1 LAGLSGKRK
10 RLGIFGGTFD
20 PPHVGH
26 LILAMEA
33 YDQLHLDRVLWVL
46 EPNPP
51 HKAGKK
57 LTPIDI
63 RIEMVLAAI
72 DADEKFELSRVD
84 IDRPGPH
91 FVVDTMRLLRQQYP
105 EEDLVFLMGGDS
117 LRNLPTWL
125 EPESFIQA
133 CDRLGVMR
141 RPGEVINMRDIEE
154 RLPGISQKIEFIDA
168 PLLEIS
174 SNQIRSL
181 VSQKK
186 PYRYYLPI
194 DVFQI
199 IKAENLYQDESDQ

>member
-1 LAGLSGKRK
+1 MAGLSGRRK

-63 RIEMVLAAI
+63 RIEMVQAAI
-72 DADEKFELSRVD
+72 DEDEKFELSRVD

-105 EEDLVFLMGGDS
+105 KEDLVFLMGGDS

-181 VSQKK
+181 VSQNK

-194 DVFQI
+194 DIFQI
-199 IKAENLYQDESDQ
+199 IKAKNLYQDEIDQ

>member
-1 LAGLSGKRK
+1 MAGLSGKRK

-72 DADEKFELSRVD
+72 DEDEKFELSRVD

-199 IKAENLYQDESDQ
+199 IKAENLYQDESD

>member
-1 LAGLSGKRK
+1 MAGLSGKRK

-154 RLPGISQKIEFIDA
+154 RLPGISQKIEIIDA
-168 PLLEIS
+168 PLQEIS

-199 IKAENLYQDESDQ
+199 IKAENLYQDESD

>member
-1 LAGLSGKRK
+1 MSGKRK

>member
-1 LAGLSGKRK
+1 MAGLSGKRK

-199 IKAENLYQDESDQ
+199 IKAENLYQDESD

>member
-1 LAGLSGKRK
+1 MAGLSGKRK

-72 DADEKFELSRVD
+72 DEDEKFELSRVD

>member
-1 LAGLSGKRK
+1 MAGLSGKRK

-72 DADEKFELSRVD
+72 DEDEKFELSRVD

-91 FVVDTMRLLRQQYP
+91 FVVDTMRLLRQHYP

-199 IKAENLYQDESDQ
+199 IKAENLYQDESD